1 MADVAII
8 ALQVLTA
15 FSALFVIMDPFV
27 SIPVLLGISKDQP
40 PEVLRKSADQATAV
54 AGILIFVFIFFGMLI
69 LDILEISVDAFRV
82 AGGVILMLLG
92 LELVLGFSW
101 SKEDDSKH
109 KDVHAAAILIGTP
122 LITGPGVI
130 TTTIVYTK
138 TYFDQYGYF
147 GYLIIIAAAIIAV
160 IVTWVILRQ
169 AGRFQKLLGPQ
180 VINVMS
186 KIMGMLLVAMAIE
199 FIISGLVV
207 LLHLHLG

>member
-1 MADVAII
+1 MADVATM

-27 SIPVLLGISKDQP
+27 SIPVLLGISKGQP

-54 AGILIFVFIFFGMLI
+54 AGALIFIFLFFGMLI
-69 LDILEISVDAFRV
+69 LDSLEISIDAFKV

-101 SKEDDSKH
+101 SKEEEH

-130 TTTIVYTK
+130 TTVIVYTNS
-138 TYFDQYGYF
+138 F
-147 GYLIIIAAAIIAV
+147 GYAVTIIAAVLAV
-160 IVTWVILRQ
+160 VVTWVILRL
-169 AGRFQKLLGPQ
+169 AGRIQKLLGPQ

-199 FIISGLVV
+199 FIISGLAV
-207 LLHLHLG
+207 LLHLTL